1 MTHFRSRSDT
11 MNRKFLLA
19 AGLGGVLVLSGCAGM
34 SETEQRVMSGAGIG
48 TAGGAV
54 VGAITGDWAWA
65 AAGAAVGAA
74 GGYLVDQ
81 NKKKQEQA
89 YQQGYKAGQTQK

>member
-1 MTHFRSRSDT
+1 
-11 MNRKFLLA
+11 MNRKLLVA
-19 AGLGGVLVLSGCAGM
+19 AAFGGVVALSGCAGM
-34 SETEQRVMSGAGIG
+34 SQTEQRVMSGTAIG
-48 TAGGAV
+48 TAGGVV

-81 NKKKQEQA
+81 QKKREQQA
-89 YQQGYKAGQTQK
+89 YEQGVRTGQTQKQ

>member
-1 MTHFRSRSDT
+1 

-19 AGLGGVLVLSGCAGM
+19 AALGGAIALSGCAGM
-34 SETEQRVMSGAGIG
+34 SQTEQRVMSGTAIG

-81 NKKKQEQA
+81 QKRREQQA
-89 YQQGYKAGQTQK
+89 YEAGVRSGQAQKQ